1 MMPQAS
7 VQLVAGML
15 EAYHPTFPRDIL
27 HVMATAGRRLD
38 RIYAR
43 PLVPPLDLRMI
54 ALRQYVILDDRH
66 LAALRAVMHTGS
78 VTQDVAMSSG
88 QISLFQLMDF
98 GLLESSPFESKRLLL
113 ADPVLITMNVV
124 QPAFVTMPMDLE
136 YFGDLL
142 ATAEG
147 KVLEFLVRNDL
158 ATICIKHMNLAGV
171 CPGLSCM

>member
-1 MMPQAS
+1 
-7 VQLVAGML
+7 
-15 EAYHPTFPRDIL
+15 
-27 HVMATAGRRLD
+27 
-38 RIYAR
+38 
-43 PLVPPLDLRMI
+43 MI
-54 ALRQYVILDDRH
+54 AFRQYVILDDSH
-66 LAALRAVMHTGS
+66 LAALRAVLHDTGS

-88 QISLFQLMDF
+88 QIRLFQLMDF